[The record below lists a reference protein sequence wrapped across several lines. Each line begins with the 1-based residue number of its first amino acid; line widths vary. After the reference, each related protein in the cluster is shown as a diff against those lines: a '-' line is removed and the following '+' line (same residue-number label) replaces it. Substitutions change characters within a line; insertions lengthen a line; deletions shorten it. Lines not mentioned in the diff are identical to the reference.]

1 MTKKETKQQEPETK
15 ATPKKTSNKS
25 QKTGAKTK
33 SQKKTTK
40 KETKQSRVLGTKKD
54 EKQELLEKYEIANDK
69 YMRLAAEF
77 DNYRKRTLKER
88 IETIKFAGEDII
100 INLLPIVDDFER
112 ALDSMNDADDINA
125 VKQGVNIIY
134 NKLRDFLK
142 SRGVKEIDALNKD
155 FDTDVHEAV
164 TKIPTPDKKLKGKVV
179 DVIGKG
185 YYLNDKIIRF
195 PKVVIG
201 E

>member
-1 MTKKETKQQEPETK
+1 MTKKETKPQEPKTK
-15 ATPKKTSNKS
+15 ATAKKTNNKS
-25 QKTGAKTK
+25 TKPEAKETTH
-33 SQKKTTK
+33 KKTVK
-40 KETKQSRVLGTKKD
+40 KETKIKVKKKD
-54 EKQELLEKYEIANDK
+54 EKQELMEKYEIANDK

-88 IETIKFAGEDII
+88 IDIIKSAGEDII
-100 INLLPIVDDFER
+100 INILPIVDDFER
-112 ALDSMNDADDINA
+112 ALDAMKDADDIEA
-125 VKQGVNIIY
+125 VKEGINIIY
-134 NKLRDFLK
+134 NKLLDFLK
-142 SRGVKEIDALNKD
+142 SRGVKEIEALNKD
-155 FDTDVHEAV
+155 FDTDIHEAV
-164 TKIPTPDKKLKGKVV
+164 TKIPAPDKKLQGKVV

>member
-1 MTKKETKQQEPETK
+1 MTKKETKPQENETK
-15 ATPKKTSNKS
+15 ATAKKTSTKS
-25 QKTGAKTK
+25 QKTEAKTTTH
-33 SQKKTTK
+33 KKAVK
-40 KETKQSRVLGTKKD
+40 KETKTKVEKKD
-54 EKQELLEKYEIANDK
+54 EKQELIEKYEIANDK

-88 IETIKFAGEDII
+88 IETIKSAGEDII

-112 ALDSMNDADDINA
+112 ALDSMSDADDINA
-125 VKQGVNIIY
+125 VKEGVNIIY

-142 SRGVKEIDALNKD
+142 ARGVKEIDALNKD
-155 FDTDVHEAV
+155 FDTDIHEAV
-164 TKIPTPDKKLKGKVV
+164 TKIPAPDKKLKGKVV

-195 PKVVIG
+195 PKVIIG

>member
-1 MTKKETKQQEPETK
+1 MTKKETKPQEPEIK
-15 ATPKKTSNKS
+15 ATAKKTNSKS
-25 QKTGAKTK
+25 EKPEA
-33 SQKKTTK
+33 KKTTHKKSVK
-40 KETKQSRVLGTKKD
+40 KETKTKVEKQD
-54 EKQELLEKYEIANDK
+54 EKQELLEKYQIANDK
-69 YMRLAAEF
+69 YIRLAAEF

-88 IETIKFAGEDII
+88 IDIIKSAGEDII
-100 INLLPIVDDFER
+100 INILPIVDDFER
-112 ALDSMNDADDINA
+112 ALDAMKDADDIDA
-125 VKQGVNIIY
+125 VKEGVNIIY
-134 NKLRDFLK
+134 NKLLDFLK

-164 TKIPTPDKKLKGKVV
+164 TKIPAPDKKLQGKVV